1 MMPHSEQVLLIDDDQ
16 QILRLFTHIL
26 VGGGLS
32 VVVASSGKK
41 ALGLLKTQAFKLVIV
56 DMNMPSPD
64 GFEVL
69 KAIRSMQQRPRVLA
83 VSGFEKGE
91 LLGAAG
97 FLGADATLSKGDA
110 PELLLSTA
118 RNLIA

>member
-1 MMPHSEQVLLIDDDQ
+1 MPHPEQILLIDDDR

-26 VGGGLS
+26 VDGGFS
-32 VVVASSGKK
+32 VAVASSGNK
-41 ALGLLKTQAFKLVIV
+41 ALELLKTRAFKLVIV
-56 DMNMPSPD
+56 DMNMPHPD

-69 KAIRSMQQRPRVLA
+69 KAIRFLPQRPRVLA
-83 VSGFEKGE
+83 ISGFEKGE

-110 PELLLSTA
+110 PVLLLATA
-118 RNLIA
+118 NNLIG